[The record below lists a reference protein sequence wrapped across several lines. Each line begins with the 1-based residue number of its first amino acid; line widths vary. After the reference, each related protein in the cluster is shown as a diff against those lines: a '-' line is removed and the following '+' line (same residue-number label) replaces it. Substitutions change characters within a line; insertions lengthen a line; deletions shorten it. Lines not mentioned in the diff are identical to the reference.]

1 MALKTWWYTEG
12 LLRVVN
18 QTLQLG
24 GGTDTQ
30 IELGLLRDTY
40 VADQTHDFY
49 NDISSAEISVGGYAR
64 KVNGTAF
71 TITIQ
76 KENTST
82 PLRIELVHS
91 LDQVFSA
98 LDTGQT
104 VNYAFMMKYTGT
116 PSTSPL
122 IVLWELTPTPTN
134 GGDITLDYNT
144 VSGNMHVEAPVS

>member
-40 VADQTHDFY
+40 VADQTHDFF
-49 NDISSAEISVGGYAR
+49 DDVSAVELSVSGYAR

-71 TITIQ
+71 TMTIQ
-76 KENTST
+76 KDNAQT
-82 PLRIELVHS
+82 PKRIEVVHS
-91 LDQVFSA
+91 ADQVFASLA
-98 LDTGQT
+98 TGQT
-104 VNYAFMMKYTGT
+104 INYAFMAKFTGT

-134 GGDITLDYNT
+134 GGDVTLDFNT
-144 VSGNMHVEAPVS
+144 VEGNMHVEAPVS

>member
-40 VADQTHDFY
+40 IADQTHDFY
-49 NDISSAEISVGGYAR
+49 NDVSAVECDRISYSR

-71 TITIQ
+71 TMTIQ

-82 PLRIELVHS
+82 PKRIEVVHS
-91 LDQVFSA
+91 VDQVFSG
-98 LDTGQT
+98 LETGNT
-104 VNYAFMMKYTGT
+104 INYAFMMKFTGT

-134 GGDITLDYNT
+134 GGDITLDFNT